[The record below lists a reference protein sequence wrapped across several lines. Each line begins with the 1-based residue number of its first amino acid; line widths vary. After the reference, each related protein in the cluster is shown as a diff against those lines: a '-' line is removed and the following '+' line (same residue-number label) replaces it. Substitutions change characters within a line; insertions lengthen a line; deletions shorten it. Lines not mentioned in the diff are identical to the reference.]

1 MKKEQENSVQIRKTK
16 IGNKS
21 KEKGEN
27 MDIKRITSALLG
39 FPLVVI
45 ILTFGNKYVVD
56 IFLAFIAM
64 LGMQEYFNAVS
75 KEAKPVRWLGYLT
88 CLLIALIHIVPD
100 NLNVQ
105 LQSEVLMLIIPTILL
120 ILFLHV
126 IITNMKIN
134 FKDIAY
140 TLFGIIYVIGCIIF
154 LALLRG
160 IQNGRILIWY
170 AIIAAWGTDIFAYV
184 IGKRFGKHK
193 FSEVSPK
200 KSIEGCIAGI
210 IGAVVIAVLYTLAIN
225 KIFEL
230 QYSYLFV
237 VIVTAILSM
246 IGQVGDFAASSI
258 KRYVNIKDYSNL
270 IPGHGGMLDRIDS
283 LMFLAPFAYVF
294 LTMI

>member
-1 MKKEQENSVQIRKTK
+1 
-16 IGNKS
+16 
-21 KEKGEN
+21 
-27 MDIKRITSALLG
+27 MDIKRVTSALLG

-56 IFLAFIAM
+56 IFLALVAM

-75 KEAKPVRWLGYLT
+75 KESKPVRWIGYLA
-88 CLLIALIHIVPD
+88 CIFIALVHIVPD
-100 NLNVQ
+100 NLHIQ
-105 LQSEVLMLIIPTILL
+105 LSTEILMLLMSSIVL

-126 IITNMKIN
+126 IITNMKTN
-134 FKDIAY
+134 FKDMAY

-160 IQNGRILIWY
+160 IENGRILVWY
-170 AIIAAWGTDIFAYV
+170 AIIAAWGTDIFAYL

-210 IGAVVIAVLYTLAIN
+210 IGAVIIAILYTVAIN
-225 KIFEL
+225 AIFEL

-237 VIVTAILSM
+237 IIATAILSI
-246 IGQVGDFAASSI
+246 IGQIGDFAASSI
-258 KRYVNIKDYSNL
+258 KRYVDIKDYSNL

-283 LMFLAPFAYVF
+283 LMFLAPFAYILFSV
-294 LTMI
+294 I

>member
-1 MKKEQENSVQIRKTK
+1 
-16 IGNKS
+16 
-21 KEKGEN
+21 
-27 MDIKRITSALLG
+27 MDIKRVTSALLG

-56 IFLAFIAM
+56 IFLALVAM

-75 KEAKPVRWLGYLT
+75 KESKPVRWIGYLA
-88 CLLIALIHIVPD
+88 CASIALVHIVPE
-100 NLNVQ
+100 NLHIQ
-105 LQSEVLMLIIPTILL
+105 LSQCILMLVMPIIML

-140 TLFGIIYVIGCIIF
+140 TLLGMIYVIGCIIF

-160 IQNGRILIWY
+160 LENGIILVWY
-170 AIIAAWGTDIFAYV
+170 AIIAAWGTDIFAYL

-210 IGAVVIAVLYTLAIN
+210 VGAAIIAVLYTVAMN

-237 VIVTAILSM
+237 IIATAILSI
-246 IGQVGDFAASSI
+246 IGQIGDFAASSI
-258 KRYVNIKDYSNL
+258 KRYVDIKDYSNL

-294 LTMI
+294 FNLI